1 MKTLLALAAA
11 LTATALTAPLAPVA
25 SSAAADTVDLSHPR
39 TIERGDDI
47 RLPHLR
53 GTTVVDGD
61 VRVEVPNAMALL
73 GPSGDD
79 YVVLTRND
87 RSRYRVKRVTA
98 DGSATVLLRG
108 KEALY
113 TELSEDG
120 EYLLRNGNE
129 RRTLITAYDATDG
142 TEVASRRFRSYA
154 QILEADAGTVLV
166 TTWQPRE
173 RTVEWDI
180 AAGTTSVVV
189 DRVGSQ
195 ADISADRLSYYT
207 GDPYAGGCL
216 RVVALS
222 APDTVLWES
231 CRQRVYAFSP
241 DGDRFAT
248 VHLLAD
254 GVGPGEVQLRETDGT
269 LLVKYTATWFNQVYW
284 EDADTLLLEA
294 NGRRKGATVRCDG
307 TDCER
312 ATKVKAVSP

>member
-11 LTATALTAPLAPVA
+11 LTATVLASPFAPVS
-25 SSAAADTVDLSHPR
+25 SSAAADTVDLSHPG
-39 TIERGDDI
+39 TLDRGDDI
-47 RLPHLR
+47 RLPHLK

-61 VRVEVPNAMALL
+61 VRVEVPGAMALL

-79 YVVLTRND
+79 YVVLTRTD
-87 RSRYRVKRVTA
+87 QSRYRVKRVTSDA
-98 DGSATVLLRG
+98 SATVLLRG
-108 KEALY
+108 RNANY

-120 EYLLRNGNE
+120 QYLLRNDNE
-129 RRTLITAYDATDG
+129 RRTRITAFDATDG
-142 TEVASRRFRSYA
+142 SEVASRRFRSYA
-154 QILEADAGTVLV
+154 SILEADAGTVLV
-166 TTWQPRE
+166 STWQPRL

-180 AAGTTSVVV
+180 VAGTRSLVV

-207 GDPYAGGCL
+207 GDPYDGGCL

-222 APDTVLWES
+222 DPDTVLWES

-241 DGDRFAT
+241 EGDLLAT

-269 LLVKYTATWFNQVYW
+269 ILVKYAATWFNHVYW

-294 NGRRKGATVRCDG
+294 NGRKKGATVRCDG

>member
-1 MKTLLALAAA
+1 MTGPRTALAALATIAA
-11 LTATALTAPLAPVA
+11 LVAPTTPAHAVDP
-25 SSAAADTVDLSHPR
+25 VDLSRPG
-39 TIERGDDI
+39 TLDRGDDI
-47 RLPHLR
+47 RLPHLH
-53 GTTVVDGD
+53 GTTVVDGS
-61 VRVEVPNAMALL
+61 VRVEVPNAIALL

-79 YVVLTRND
+79 YVVLTRTD
-87 RSRYRVKRVTA
+87 RSRYRVKRVTSE
-98 DGSATVLLRG
+98 GSATVLLRG
-108 KEALY
+108 KDALY

-120 EYLLRNGNE
+120 QHLLRNGNE
-129 RRTLITAYDATDG
+129 RRTLITVHDATDG
-142 TEVASRRFRSYA
+142 SEVAQRRFRSYA

-166 TTWQPRE
+166 STWQPRE

-180 AAGTTSVVV
+180 AAGTRSVVV

-248 VHLLAD
+248 VDLLAD

-294 NGRRKGATVRCDG
+294 NGRKKGATVRCDG

-312 ATKVKAVSP
+312 ASKVRAVSP